1 MKILWLQGI
10 RSGFVWGLLSILGA
24 AVLSY
29 LTAQSC
35 ESIITLQRETA
46 PRVNIEGLN
55 YRPVKSIKV
64 GLVLSGGGARG
75 LAHIGVL
82 KALEEHRIPVD
93 LIVGTSIGSVIG
105 GFYAAGYSADQI
117 IQIVH
122 NIDWENLFTD
132 ETYRTNLFVSQK
144 NIPRRHVVQ
153 LRFDGFI
160 PYIPTSISQG
170 QKVLQ
175 ILYSRLLKANFQAAN
190 NFDNLKIPFRAVATD
205 LLSGRRVVLNSGDLA
220 EAMNASM
227 AVPLLFAPVEW
238 ADMLLVDGGIT
249 DNLPVD
255 VARDLGAEFIIA
267 VDATSPL
274 RERHEI
280 RAPWEIAD
288 QVTTIMMSGP
298 TEERRQ
304 EADVLIVPD
313 LGNQKSGDFSNID
326 SIIQK
331 GYQAAMDKLDAIRR
345 NLRQRRKNL
354 WGENRYLGLAAR
366 VHFEGIPDSIHRTL
380 QKRFRTREGDH
391 IYRLDVLSDLRL
403 LDQTGLFQD
412 VRVCVKGTPGE
423 RMFVFQGTLF
433 PRVQQVQLMDGQEIP
448 DSLRQRVIQ
457 TALQRPFNIQ
467 RFLEAVEDIRNTLI
481 EEGYT
486 LFSIEGIQYLPER
499 KELVVRFNPG
509 TISRIEII
517 GNRRTRRSIILRE
530 FPLKA
535 GDVFKGDAAVQGI
548 QNIYSTGLFDRVSV
562 NVEKDDGG
570 NVLIIKV
577 KEKHYLLMRLGAHAS
592 LERKSDAFLEFLEDN
607 LFGQSIKMSLMGII
621 GEYRR
626 EAELSLY
633 TIRIFNTL
641 LTSRLRLYYRERVDQ
656 YFRDFE
662 LQGTYKIIRRG
673 INFSIGQQIQRLGLI
688 SAELRM
694 EGVSTLS
701 AIPEFRHSRT
711 LHLRSLVIR
720 SVVDK
725 RDRLP
730 FPNSGIYNR
739 WFWESGSS
747 RLLLSSTS
755 YTRIFLGLEGYYPIS
770 KHFNYHPFV
779 FAGSGDVTVP
789 FTEYFGFGG
798 QFLFPGLYERE
809 KLGRQFLLTGI
820 ELRYRFPF
828 RLPETFL
835 FFKYAVGGSWERPDD
850 RIRRSD
856 FLHSI
861 SSTLA
866 VNTLL
871 GPIQFTVSRLVNH
884 RTMVYFTIGFD
895 F

>member
-1 MKILWLQGI
+1 MKKLWL
-10 RSGFVWGLLSILGA
+10 STFFLWGFWTALPPP
-24 AVLSY
+24 VL
-29 LTAQSC
+29 AGDQSSFHPPC
-35 ESIITLQRETA
+35 EIEIQLQREQDGRL
-46 PRVNIEGLN
+46 PVRGFY
-55 YRPVKSIKV
+55 YRPVKKMKV

-82 KALEEHRIPVD
+82 KALEEYGIPID
-93 LIVGTSIGSVIG
+93 LIVGASIGSVIG
-105 GFYAAGYSADQI
+105 GFFAAGYSAEDI
-117 IQIVH
+117 VRIVH
-122 NIDWENLFTD
+122 NIDWQNLFTD
-132 ETYRTNLFVSQK
+132 ETYRTQLFVSQK

-153 LRFDGFI
+153 LRFDGLI
-160 PYIPTSISQG
+160 PYIPASISQG

-190 NFDNLKIPFRAVATD
+190 NFDNLRIPFRAVATD
-205 LLSGRRVVLNSGDLA
+205 LLTGQRVVLGRGDLA

-238 ADMLLVDGGIT
+238 SDKLLVDGGVT

-255 VARDLGAEFIIA
+255 VAKELGAQFVIA

-288 QVTTIMMSGP
+288 QVTTIMMSQP
-298 TEERRQ
+298 TEKRRR
-304 EADVLIVPD
+304 EADVLIQPA

-326 SIIQK
+326 SVIEK
-331 GYQAAMDKLDAIRR
+331 GYQAALQMLDSIQLA
-345 NLRQRRKNL
+345 LRQRKRAL
-354 WGENRYLGLAAR
+354 WGENTYLGKAEK
-366 VHFEGIPDSIHRTL
+366 VTYEGIPDSIVQTL
-380 QKRFRTREGDH
+380 RPRFRTRVGDH
-391 IYRLDVLSDLRL
+391 IYRHDVLNDLL
-403 LDQTGLFQD
+403 SLEQTGLFRR
-412 VRVCVKGTPGE
+412 VRACVSGNLGNRVFTIQG
-423 RMFVFQGTLF
+423 FVFPTIKALKLHQADL
-433 PRVQQVQLMDGQEIP
+433 IP
-448 DSLRQRVIQ
+448 DSLRRALH
-457 TALQRPFNIQ
+457 TAALKQPFN
-467 RFLEAVEDIRNTLI
+467 RRTFFDVLERVRYILI
-481 EEGYT
+481 EEGYS
-486 LFSIEGIQYLPER
+486 LFAVDSIRYIPARRLLE
-499 KELVVRFNPG
+499 VRFDPG
-509 TISRIEII
+509 VISRITIV
-517 GNRRTRRSIILRE
+517 GNRRTRPSIILRE
-530 FPLKA
+530 FPLQP
-535 GDVFKGDAAVQGI
+535 GQIFKGDAAVRGI

-562 NVEKDDGG
+562 NVERTDHR

-592 LERKSDAFLEFLEDN
+592 LERKSDAFLEILEDN
-607 LFGQSIKMSLMGII
+607 LFGQAVKMSLVGMI

-633 TIRIFNTL
+633 TFRIFNTL

-656 YFRDFE
+656 ILRNFE
-662 LQGTYKIIRRG
+662 RKGNYKIIRRG
-673 INFSIGQQIQRLGLI
+673 VTFSIGQQIQRLGMI
-688 SAELRM
+688 SAELRL

-701 AIPEFRHSRT
+701 GYAGFPYSRN

-755 YTRIFLGLEGYYPIS
+755 FTRIFLGLEGYYPLS
-770 KHFNYHPFV
+770 SHFNYHPFLL
-779 FAGSGDVTVP
+779 AGSGDITVP
-789 FTEYFGFGG
+789 FPEYFGFGG

-820 ELRYRFPF
+820 EMRYRFPF

-835 FFKYAVGGSWERPDD
+835 FLKYALGGAWERPDD
-850 RIRRSD
+850 RIRRTD
-856 FLHSI
+856 FLHSL
-861 SSTLA
+861 STTLA

-871 GPIQFTVSRLVNH
+871 GPVQFTIARLINH
-884 RTMVYFTIGFD
+884 RTMIYLTVGFD